1 MSSAGDELVVGA
13 EGVMAGHEAVQKL
26 VATVDSQQEREVD
39 CRGQS
44 HLRRTVIASVSIPI
58 LTYPSILSKHQ
69 RK

>member
-1 MSSAGDELVVGA
+1 MPSVGEELVVGE

-26 VATVDSQQEREVD
+26 VAAVDSQQEREVD
-39 CRGQS
+39 RRGQS
-44 HLRRTVIASVSIPI
+44 HLRRTVIAWVSIPI